1 MPKQIITTVYTF
13 DELSDDAKE
22 TAGTNGSVTHPGKSP
37 KDVAREWYRDGALD
51 YDWWDFTYEDAASVG
66 LKITAFD
73 YRRVEGEFLWPAAD
87 VANAIL
93 KNHGKDCETFTS
105 AANFLAECATIQHDE
120 EEGGNRLT
128 DAEAEFLRD
137 LCEDYR
143 IMLDKEYEYL
153 LSNECVDDAIL
164 ANEYTFTI
172 NGKRE
177 G

>member
-51 YDWWDFTYEDAASVG
+51 YDWWDSTYEDAERIG
-66 LKITAFD
+66 LKITSFEC
-73 YRRVEGEFLWPAAD
+73 YRYVEGRFVQSAVD
-87 VANAIL
+87 VANNIL
-93 KNHGKDCETFTS
+93 KEHGKDCETYNT
-105 AANFLAECATIQHDE
+105 ATTFLTELSFVAKE
-120 EEGGNRLT
+120 EEQENIEKDFRKS
-128 DAEAEFLRD
+128 